1 MPVGAPQ
8 YAVAQRS
15 PSIKDGDGDGVIF
28 DGTPQERPAS
38 YGEDRLAKLR
48 RRRGEDSR
56 GVSQAVTE
64 TEEFRQWFGDSKVVD
79 SDGKPLVVYHGTG
92 AVFNEFSKTGERLPS
107 IGYGYYF
114 SPNPD
119 VASTYAVGQNPH
131 VKPVY
136 LRAERMLD
144 WGALSDDD
152 RTKIRTHLEAIVPD
166 ERLAGFGGIVKREFT
181 REQDDEAE
189 EFYRKKKDETKH
201 LFHDRAKAHADFD
214 KHKTTISWMEPGLG
228 SATDSNLKSLAQE
241 YDQNIARTLGYDSAR
256 NGEEIV
262 VFDRRQIKS
271 ATGNNG
277 QFSRESGD
285 ISKAVSASAI
295 FTRAMEI
302 KDGDGD
308 GVVLDGTP
316 QQRPVIQTPVHPRER
331 RNAHRLR
338 IDFYHNQP
346 ELKEHNEFDWESRP
360 APEDDA
366 AWSERSDRIFAI
378 HDIATRMFSDD
389 AEGFSA
395 LPPEEQA
402 ARKSVL
408 ESVWF
413 KCPIRMLLRITH
425 NVGHTVHHENYDGV
439 TAAAMRHRGASE
451 EEINSALSTDKRVA
465 GMWSYSPTSRENGTL
480 HLGTGYG
487 LPSGDRATK
496 SAKSIYAHE
505 LGHVLD
511 GKAEFSKQED
521 WKLAWEKEIKPGQLT
536 PYATTNPSEGFAE
549 YFESMI
555 ENPKDARKSYPQCW
569 QFFSERFGI

>member
-1 MPVGAPQ
+1 MPIGAPQ

-38 YGEDRLAKLR
+38 YGESRLAKLR
-48 RRRGEDSR
+48 RRRGENQH
-56 GVSQAVTE
+56 GVSMAVTE
-64 TEEFRQWFGDSKVVD
+64 TPEFRRWFGDSKVVD
-79 SDGKPLVVYHGTG
+79 ENGQPLVVYHGTG
-92 AVFNEFSKTGERLPS
+92 AEFNEFKRSGDRLTS

-119 VASTYAVGQNPH
+119 TASTYAVGENPH

-189 EFYRKKKDETKH
+189 EFYRKKKEETKH

-241 YDQNIARTLGYDSAR
+241 YDQNIARKLGYDSAR
-256 NGEEIV
+256 NGDEIV
-262 VFDRRQIKS
+262 VFDANQIKS
-271 ATGNNG
+271 ATGNSG
-277 QFSRESGD
+277 RFSRDSGD
-285 ISKAVSASAI
+285 ISKAVSAAA
-295 FTRAMEI
+295 FFARAMEI

-308 GVVLDGTP
+308 GVVFDGTP
-316 QQRPVIQTPVHPRER
+316 QQRPVIPKRVHPRQR
-331 RNAHRLR
+331 KNSHRLR
-338 IDFYHNQP
+338 IDFYHDKP
-346 ELKEHNEFDWESRP
+346 ELKELNEIDWETL
-360 APEDDA
+360 PETGDDEG
-366 AWSERSDRIFAI
+366 WRVRHNQRFDVE
-378 HDIATRMFSDD
+378 DIALRMFSDD

-395 LPPEEQA
+395 LSPAEQA
-402 ARKSVL
+402 GRKSAL
-408 ESVWF
+408 ESVF
-413 KCPIRMLLRITH
+413 YKCPIRMLLRLTH

-439 TAAAMRHRGASE
+439 TTAAMKRRGE
-451 EEINSALSTDKRVA
+451 SAEAIENVLQGSDRIA
-465 GMWSYSPTSRENGTL
+465 GFWTFTPSSREHGTL

-487 LPSGDRATK
+487 LPNGNHAQK
-496 SAKSIYAHE
+496 HAKSIYAHE

-511 GKAEFSKQED
+511 GRQEISKTED

-536 PYATTNPSEGFAE
+536 NYATTNPTEGFAE
-549 YFESMI
+549 YFERMI
-555 ENPKDARKSYPQCW
+555 ENPKDARPSYPQCW
-569 QFFSERFGI
+569 KFLEERFGI